1 MKEQVGLQAEA
12 GTSEPEVVGTAVAV
26 VEIVAGVVAEI
37 VVEVVAGTV
46 VAEAVVGTV
55 VVVVG
60 KMGQQAVGT
69 VAGRVF

>member
-1 MKEQVGLQAEA
+1 M
-12 GTSEPEVVGTAVAV
+12 AV

-55 VVVVG
+55 VVAVG
-60 KMGQQAVGT
+60 KLGQQAVGT
-69 VAGRVF
+69 VAERVF

>member
-1 MKEQVGLQAEA
+1 M
-12 GTSEPEVVGTAVAV
+12 AV

-60 KMGQQAVGT
+60 KLGQQAVGT